1 MSQATSKRLS
11 FLLLCTLL
19 LVGPAQGKSPLPAP
33 SGEVVLTVSGEVGLT
48 NVDDEAHLDS
58 DMLAALPRERLT
70 THTSVTDGP
79 QTFEGFLARDLL
91 DALHAEGERVTA
103 MALNDYLAEIPVAD
117 FERYDVLLA
126 DTMNGERLTRRDK
139 GPLWIVYPRD
149 DHDELQDIRY
159 DYRWVWQLHRL
170 EVE

>member
-1 MSQATSKRLS
+1 MKATRIA
-11 FLLLCTLL
+11 LLLWGVLL
-19 LVGPAQGKSPLPAP
+19 TAPSLAAAPLPPP
-33 SGEVVLTVSGEVGLT
+33 SGEVVLTVGGEVGLT
-48 NVDDEAHLDS
+48 NVADEAHLDA

-126 DTMNGERLTRRDK
+126 DTMNGEHLTRRDK

-149 DHDELQDIRY
+149 DHAELQDIRY
-159 DYRWVWQLHRL
+159 DYRWVWQLYRL

>member
-1 MSQATSKRLS
+1 MTATRI
-11 FLLLCTLL
+11 TLL
-19 LVGPAQGKSPLPAP
+19 LWAAALTTPGLAGAQLLPP
-33 SGEVVLTVSGEVGLT
+33 EGRVILTVGGEIGMT
-48 NVDDEAHLDS
+48 NADDEARLDAA
-58 DMLAALPRERLT
+58 MLEALPRERLT

-79 QTFEGFLARDLL
+79 QRFEGFLARDLL
-91 DALHAEGERVTA
+91 EALQAEGETVTA
-103 MALNDYLAEIPVAD
+103 LALNDYLAEIPITD

-149 DHDELQDIRY
+149 DHAELQDIRY

>member
-1 MSQATSKRLS
+1 MSQETKLR
-11 FLLLCTLL
+11 FPILLLFPLW
-19 LVGPAQGKSPLPAP
+19 LVGPAQGSSAFPPP
-33 SGEVVLTVSGEVGLT
+33 TGEVILTVGGEIGMT
-48 NVDDEAHLDS
+48 NVDDEAHLDAA
-58 DMLAALPRERLT
+58 MLEALPRERLT

-79 QTFEGFLARDLL
+79 QRFEGFLARDLL
-91 DALHAEGERVTA
+91 EALQAEGETVTA
-103 MALNDYLAEIPVAD
+103 LALNDYLAEIPITD